1 LFIVDQG
8 LDMSSEPERLLKPS
22 EFCRIV
28 GISYRTFKRWVS
40 EGRIRVVRTPTNRI
54 RVPYSE
60 VVKIVG
66 GFDKGTGLKSRQEL
80 IEELTR
86 VISSYTEKLYPHSP
100 DKKKRL
106 VEGFKK
112 LLEGVEKSE

>member
-1 LFIVDQG
+1 
-8 LDMSSEPERLLKPS
+8 MSSGSERLLKPS
-22 EFCRIV
+22 EFCEIV

-40 EGRIRVVRTPTNRI
+40 EGRIRVVRTPTGRI

-66 GFDKGTGLKSRQEL
+66 GFDKGAGLKSRQEL

-86 VISSYTEKLYPHSP
+86 VISSYTEKLYPHNP
-100 DKKKRL
+100 DKRKRL
-106 VEGFKK
+106 VEEFKK
-112 LLEGVEKSE
+112 LLEEVEKSD